1 MKAITTEHRSN
12 KNINFAPVI
21 LSLVEHKERNV
32 KYLFSFIVLVL
43 FGLPASANDVSKL
56 LESKSS
62 SERASILSNLL
73 HQSGKGCGKATRT
86 FLQGYDKDNAAYW
99 NVSCNNG
106 QSYNVQ
112 VPEDPSAKTRIM
124 ECSIMKAIG
133 VECFKKF
140 SN

>member
-1 MKAITTEHRSN
+1 M
-12 KNINFAPVI
+12 
-21 LSLVEHKERNV
+21 
-32 KYLFSFIVLVL
+32 KYLVTFIALVSFSLSV
-43 FGLPASANDVSKL
+43 AANDVSKL

-62 SERASILSNLL
+62 SERASILANLL

-112 VPEDPSAKTRIM
+112 VPANPSAKTRIM

-133 VECFKKF
+133 VECYKKF